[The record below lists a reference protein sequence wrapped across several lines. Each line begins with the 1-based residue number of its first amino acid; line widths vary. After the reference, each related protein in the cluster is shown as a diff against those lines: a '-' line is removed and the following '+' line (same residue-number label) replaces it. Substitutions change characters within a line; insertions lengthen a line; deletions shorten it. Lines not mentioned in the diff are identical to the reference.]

1 LDLCFSSHALQA
13 EVHLPYRALLPLA
26 LIVLFTPMAA
36 HAACDSGPL
45 FSYYGGTGASTN
57 DYNST
62 ALGYNAQADCESSVA
77 VGTNA
82 TANGGIADIAI
93 GHNASA
99 SGQYSTAIGNGSTA
113 SGMGSAAYGASA
125 TATGV
130 SGTAVGAG
138 ARATGDYSSAIG
150 QGATASAEYSSAIG
164 YTASADHQHAVAI
177 GYGAA
182 STRADQMMLGTASY
196 TYTLAG
202 IASASSSAAQTGS
215 SVYMV
220 TTDENG
226 NLAVAAVPAGS
237 SVAVVDDLTSGGSGA
252 ALSAE
257 QGKVLDGRVTTAQGT
272 ADAAVVSAWSAT
284 VTANSAMSTASGAL
298 QRSGGVMTG
307 NLSMGGNRVT
317 DVGAPVEANDAA
329 NKAYVDQQ
337 VGVLSD
343 RVANVEQQARI
354 NTQGV
359 AIAIALGGVSL
370 PANKNVAVGAN
381 LGFFQ
386 DAQAFAAQGVFRV
399 DDHVYF
405 NTGVGMALGNASTT
419 GGRVGLMAAW

>member
-1 LDLCFSSHALQA
+1 M
-13 EVHLPYRALLPLA
+13 PYRARIPLTLILLC
-26 LIVLFTPMAA
+26 TPMAA
-36 HAACDSGPL
+36 HAVCDSGPL
-45 FSYYGGTGASTN
+45 FSYYGGTGATAN

-62 ALGYNAQADCESSVA
+62 ALGYNAHADCESSVA

-99 SGQYSTAIGNGSTA
+99 SAQYSTAIGNSSNA

-125 TATGV
+125 NAAGLSSTAIGTGADA
-130 SGTAVGAG
+130 SA
-138 ARATGDYSSAIG
+138 DYSTAIG
-150 QGATASAEYSSAIG
+150 QGSSAWATNSTAIGYLSTASAQG
-164 YTASADHQHAVAI
+164 AVALGTGAQSGYQNSFAL
-177 GYGAA
+177 GYGAS
-182 STRADQMMLGTASY
+182 STRADQIMLGSAGY

-220 TTDENG
+220 TADEDG
-226 NLAVAAVPAGS
+226 NLAVAAMPAGS
-237 SVAVVDDLTSGGSGA
+237 SVAVVDDLTSGGTGA

-257 QGKVLDGRVTTAQGT
+257 QGKVLDSRVTAAQGT
-272 ADAAVVSAWSAT
+272 ADAAAVSAWSAT
-284 VTANSAMSTASGAL
+284 VTANSAMGTAAGAL
-298 QRSGGVMTG
+298 QRSGGIMTG

-317 DVGAPVEANDAA
+317 DVGAPVDANDAA

-337 VGVLSD
+337 VGVLND

>member
-1 LDLCFSSHALQA
+1 
-13 EVHLPYRALLPLA
+13 LPCRARIGIALL
-26 LIVLFTPMAA
+26 LFATPTAVK
-36 HAACDSGPL
+36 AACGSGTVM
-45 FSYYGGTGASTN
+45 SYYAGAGASAD

-62 ALGYNAQADCESSVA
+62 AVGYNAHADCESSVA

-93 GHNASA
+93 GHNAAA
-99 SGQYSTAIGNGSTA
+99 SGQYSTAVGNGATA
-113 SGMGSAAYGASA
+113 SGMGGAAYGASA
-125 TATGV
+125 TATGF
-130 SGTAVGAG
+130 SSTALGAG

-150 QGATASAEYSSAIG
+150 QGATASAEYSTALG
-164 YTASADHQHAVAI
+164 YIASANHQHAVAI
-177 GYGAA
+177 GYGATTA
-182 STRADQMMLGTASY
+182 RDNQVMLGTADY

-202 IASASSSAAQTGS
+202 IASASSSAAQNGS
-215 SVYMV
+215 SRYMV

-237 SVAVVDDLTSGGSGA
+237 SVAVVDDLSTGGTSA

-257 QGKVLDGRVTTAQGT
+257 QGKVLDGRVAAAQGT
-272 ADAAVVSAWSAT
+272 ADAAQLSAWSAT
-284 VTANSAMSTASGAL
+284 VTANSAMTTASGAL
-298 QRSGGVMTG
+298 QTSGGVMTG

-329 NKAYVDQQ
+329 NKAYVDGK
-337 VGVLSD
+337 VDALSN
-343 RVANVEQQARI
+343 RVANVEQQTRI
-354 NTQGV
+354 NTEGV

-399 DDHVYF
+399 DEHIYF
-405 NTGVGMALGNASTT
+405 NSGIGIAIGNASTT